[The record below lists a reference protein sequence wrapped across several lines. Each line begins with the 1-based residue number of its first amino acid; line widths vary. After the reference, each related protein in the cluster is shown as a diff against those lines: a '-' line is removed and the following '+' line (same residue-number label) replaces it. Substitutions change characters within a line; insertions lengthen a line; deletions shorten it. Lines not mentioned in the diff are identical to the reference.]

1 MLEPRNLMFGGVLL
15 ILLGGSQWL
24 ASTSQKESVPI
35 EPETH
40 DADYFVENFT
50 NTNMDVTG
58 RPFRR
63 LRASKMLHFPD
74 DDSTQL
80 TDPYLTLYEDNV
92 PLWKIQS
99 ERGWVSGD
107 GELLL
112 LKGRVVI
119 DRIKTEELRP
129 LNIVTRNL
137 RLQPEQN
144 YAETDEVVTV
154 TSEGSRLKSRGAQ
167 AWFSEPVK
175 FKFLSDVRGQYAVK

>member
-1 MLEPRNLMFGGVLL
+1 MLERRNLIFGGLL
-15 ILLGGSQWL
+15 LALLGGSQWL
-24 ASTSQKESVPI
+24 ATTASNDSAPI

-80 TDPYLTLYEDNV
+80 TNPYLTLYQDNV

-119 DRIKTEELRP
+119 DRTRTDKLRP
-129 LNIVTRNL
+129 LHIITRNL

-144 YAETDEVVTV
+144 YAETDEPVTI
-154 TSEGSRLKSRGAQ
+154 TSEGSQLKSIGAQ

-175 FKFLSDVRGQYAVK
+175 FKFLSNVRGQYAVK